1 MLIRVPPTNEESRMT
16 PHPLRQIIESC
27 DHAITT
33 KNYDALMEYYAED
46 AALVVKPGMTVKG
59 KENIRSAFIAIS
71 DYFQDQLIVEQGEM
85 QVIEGGGNALVI
97 METVLRFPDGQ
108 GGITEMSRRATYVF
122 RQESDGRWL
131 CTIDNSYGTSL
142 LDTGNASR

>member
-1 MLIRVPPTNEESRMT
+1 MPASSLKAV
-16 PHPLRQIIESC
+16 IEAC
-27 DHAITT
+27 DRAISQEDYAT
-33 KNYDALMEYYAED
+33 LMEYYADD

-59 KENIRSAFIAIS
+59 KENIRNAFIAIS

-85 QVIEGGGNALVI
+85 QVIEGGDNALVI

-122 RQESDGRWL
+122 RLESDGRWL

-142 LDTGNASR
+142 LDTGNRSR